1 MILWKNY
8 FLIKSSINIDFKEL
22 IKSSKYEIL
31 IGELMNK
38 SEIVFPHK
46 YIHQE
51 DQSSG
56 QCDFVDSTT
65 GDKFDA
71 KFPLNKGQGKSIG
84 SNNGDVGNFTKIM
97 YQEALEFKPVPGT
110 GSNRDL
116 GIANLTLYSI
126 MKNLILRTARDEHI
140 IYFIPYPIVYDFEG
154 FPLCGITDI
163 LKAIYRQLNKEL
175 SLGNKQIY
183 AIYVGF
189 DKKIV
194 LRNLGTDKREYLQCN
209 ELLKY
214 VAYDVHFPE

>member
-1 MILWKNY
+1 MILWKNCC
-8 FLIKSSINIDFKEL
+8 LIKSSINIDFKEL
-22 IKSSKYEIL
+22 IKSSKYETL
-31 IGELMNK
+31 IGELMDK

-46 YIHQE
+46 YIHQ
-51 DQSSG
+51 DIQSSG

-84 SNNGDVGNFTKIM
+84 SNNGDVGNFSKIM
-97 YQEALEFKPVPGT
+97 YQEALEFKPVSST
-110 GSNRDL
+110 GSNCDL
-116 GIANLTLYSI
+116 GIANLTLYRI
-126 MKNLILRTARDEHI
+126 MKNLISRTEQDEHI
-140 IYFIPYPIVYDFEG
+140 IFFIPYPIVYDFED
-154 FPLCGITDI
+154 FPLWGMTDI

-175 SLGNKQIY
+175 SLGRKQIY

-194 LRNLGTDKREYLQCN
+194 LRNLGTDKREYLQCD